1 MEADSAWPRKLLD
14 QFVLALEQATGK
26 AVTVIEVAFDGDARA
41 EGLLRL
47 ASGQILSFECRRAPY
62 PRDIREAIFK
72 LRQPRN
78 APADS
83 PRHAVD
89 QAVLISPHLTESAR
103 TLLREGHFGYFDGS
117 GSMHL
122 EFADL
127 LIHIDRPSPKQA
139 ARRTRSVHAGAS
151 GSVVLEMLQARG
163 TWQTGA
169 ELAIRSGTSTFTV
182 SQTVNELARL
192 DLIETKGE
200 GRALLRRL
208 THPDKVLD
216 EWAAA
221 TRSRREATSHW
232 YLFAQDPTTL
242 LHTMAQKIGR
252 DPGTFITGAAAAN
265 HYAPWLTSIDVV
277 DVVVPPGASQAVA
290 AALELKPA
298 KAGFNVRLIERVVN
312 GTSSIQ
318 AGQVGDAACNLASP
332 LVAYADTLD
341 GRGRNNELAQHLRA
355 TVLGVDPEN
364 GHDERQAGD
373 R

>member
-1 MEADSAWPRKLLD
+1 MDADSAWPGKLVD
-14 QFVLALEQATGK
+14 QFVMALEQATGK
-26 AVTVIEVAFDGDARA
+26 AVTVIEATSNGDART

-47 ASGQILSFECRRAPY
+47 AAGQILSFECRRAAY
-62 PRDIREAIFK
+62 PRDIREVIFK
-72 LRQPRN
+72 LRQPRDATTN
-78 APADS
+78 S
-83 PRHAVD
+83 PRHAVA

-103 TLLREGHFGYFDGS
+103 TLLREGNFGYFDGS
-117 GSMHL
+117 GSLHL
-122 EFADL
+122 EIADL
-127 LIHIDRPSPKQA
+127 LIHIERPSPKQA
-139 ARRTRSVHAGAS
+139 DRRTRSVYAGAS
-151 GSVVLEMLQARG
+151 GAVVLEMLQARG

-216 EWAAA
+216 EWTAA
-221 TRSRREATSHW
+221 RSRRETTSHW
-232 YLFAQDPTTL
+232 YLFAQDPSTL

-252 DPGTFITGAAAAN
+252 DPGTLITGAAAAN
-265 HYAPWLTSIDVV
+265 HYAPWLTSIDVI

-290 AALELKPA
+290 TALELKPA
-298 KAGFNVRLIERVVN
+298 KAGFNVRLIERVVT

-318 AGQVGDAACNLASP
+318 AGQVGDAACNFASP

-341 GRGRNNELAQHLRA
+341 GRGRNNELARHLRA
-355 TVLGVDPEN
+355 TVLGVDPES
-364 GHDERQAGD
+364 GHGEQQAGD